1 MVSRAANELQAILD
15 RAAGPGVPLTAKKM
29 FGGVG
34 CYADGHI
41 FAIIWA
47 GGIALKLLEADFD
60 AFCAAGGRPVKFMPD
75 KPPSKSYVRTP
86 DRMLDDESALADW
99 TGRAVRAALAAPATA
114 KKVRRRRR
122 LRAR

>member
-86 DRMLDDESALADW
+86 DRMLDW